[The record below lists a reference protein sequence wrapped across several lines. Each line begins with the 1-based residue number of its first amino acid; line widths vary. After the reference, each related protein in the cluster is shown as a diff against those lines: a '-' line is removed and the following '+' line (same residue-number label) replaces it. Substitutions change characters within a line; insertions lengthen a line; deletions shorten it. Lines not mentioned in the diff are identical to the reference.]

1 MGQANSVQS
10 AQFSRGLEKDSQ
22 PTQSPSFP
30 DCKEMKSI
38 EKGIKQRIIQW
49 L

>member
-10 AQFSRGLEKDSQ
+10 AQFNRGLEKDSQ
-22 PTQSPSFP
+22 PKQSPSFP

>member
-10 AQFSRGLEKDSQ
+10 AQFNRGLEKDSQ

-38 EKGIKQRIIQW
+38 EKGIKQRRIQW

>member
-10 AQFSRGLEKDSQ
+10 AQFNRGLEKDSQ
-22 PTQSPSFP
+22 PTQSPSFS

>member
-1 MGQANSVQS
+1 MGQANSVQN
-10 AQFSRGLEKDSQ
+10 AQFSRGLGKDSQ

-30 DCKEMKSI
+30 DCKEMESI
-38 EKGIKQRIIQW
+38 EKGIKQRKIQW